1 MKFNKTAIMKFT
13 NEMKVGITVLLAV
26 IVAIIGFRF
35 MQDVPIFSRSMHLH
49 TTFDKADGI
58 SRGSLVYIKGV
69 RVGSVGQVELTP
81 GNEVRLTL
89 YIDTDVPIPE
99 DSKALLTSLSIVEGK
114 AIVIEM
120 GNSNQFVEYGDSI
133 QGEYTESVME
143 VIGQKGQELGDDVS
157 DSISELNEFL
167 RNLNE
172 TIDDDTR
179 MSLDQTIK
187 NLESA
192 TREVATLVEQKQ
204 GDIQSAIESSNSLL
218 GQLDTLVTDS
228 RPRVDSLMIS
238 IEQNMNELS
247 RVSRELEQTSATL
260 NSVLEK
266 IDRGEGTLGKML
278 NDPSM
283 YENLNSA
290 SARLDTLLMGINEDP
305 GRYLKHMKI
314 FEVF

>member
-1 MKFNKTAIMKFT
+1 MKFT

-35 MQDVPIFSRSMHLH
+35 MQDVPIFSRSMHLQ
-49 TTFDKADGI
+49 TTFEKADGI

-69 RVGSVGQVELTP
+69 RVGSVGRVELTS

-120 GNSNQFVEYGDSI
+120 GNSNEFVEYGDSI
-133 QGEYTESVME
+133 RGVYTESVME

-179 MSLDQTIK
+179 MSLDQTMK